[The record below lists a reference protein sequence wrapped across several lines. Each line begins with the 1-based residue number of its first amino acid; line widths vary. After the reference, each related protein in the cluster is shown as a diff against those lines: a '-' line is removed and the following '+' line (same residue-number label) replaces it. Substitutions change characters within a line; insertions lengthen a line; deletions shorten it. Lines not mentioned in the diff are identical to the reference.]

1 MADIDENKQKPVL
14 YLASVGSVIQCYCE
28 IPTLQLSEENKTR
41 FDLKI
46 GIYELDENPNGIN
59 LLCEFWV
66 VRRPLNMNV
75 DYTVCTEILKN
86 NGK

>member
-1 MADIDENKQKPVL
+1 MTDIDENKQKPVL

-59 LLCEFWV
+59 LCEFWV
-66 VRRPLNMNV
+66 VQQTTKYECRLHCLQR
-75 DYTVCTEILKN
+75 DTK
-86 NGK
+86 K